1 MKADNSQCTYI
12 CFYGHLENIV
22 ESGVIYHHTNN
33 KHVIPW
39 FILYPYQAINRLSKG
54 SLSTGVV
61 SMRTKK
67 FDKCIKNKMEEDIR
81 KELKEI
87 REEFMELNQK
97 VTECSTAIADN
108 RKKIYGINDRHIPLN
123 IRSKLCCLFNLNK
136 ITYLMGGGGR
146 DNKSLK
152 RSCMG
157 LCQKSFKI
165 PKE

>member
-1 MKADNSQCTYI
+1 
-12 CFYGHLENIV
+12 
-22 ESGVIYHHTNN
+22 
-33 KHVIPW
+33 
-39 FILYPYQAINRLSKG
+39 
-54 SLSTGVV
+54 
-61 SMRTKK
+61 MRTKK

-97 VTECSTAIADN
+97 VTECSTDIADN
-108 RKKIYGINDRHIPLN
+108 RKKIYDINDRHIPLN

-157 LCQKSFKI
+157 LCQKSVKI